1 MVQDPLDPYRSK
13 RDFRITTEPVA
24 GRLGDPGIAAPLC
37 FVVQKHWARR
47 LHYDFRLEL
56 DGVLLSWAVPNGPSF
71 DPSEKRIAIHVEDHP
86 VEYASFEG
94 TIPPTQYGAG
104 TVIVWD
110 TGTWEPVGDARAG
123 MAKGKLEFTLHGQK
137 LAGRWELV
145 RISKTGDVN
154 DQWMLFKKRD
164 RWARPHAEFD
174 VITAFP
180 DSVVAHPLGPV
191 EGPVA
196 CEGAGRRAEP
206 DLSAAVLAPA
216 PARLAPQLA
225 TPTAKLPPGSG
236 WIIETKLDGYRL
248 LARISDAKVHLI
260 TRNGHDWTRKLTSLA
275 KEVEKLDLSEGWL
288 DGEIVVLRDGL
299 PDFNALQT
307 AIDGRLNDS
316 IIYFVFDVPYWEGR
330 DLRRVPLRERRAHLA
345 RLVDD
350 RSDRV
355 RFSESF
361 DAPAAQVFQAAAELG
376 LEGLML
382 KRAESPYTSS
392 RTTDWLK
399 AKCRLRQ
406 EFVICGFA
414 DRQGAP
420 GEIGRLLLAV
430 NEEGQ
435 LRYAGSVGTGWDS
448 KTAAALRSK
457 LMKLS
462 IDTAPIAPATIRDSR
477 WGPNRTS
484 APSWVKPRLVAEV
497 EFAEWTPS
505 GQVRQASFK
514 ALRSE
519 TPACDVRRE
528 AVQADPGAAPIAVK
542 VTNPERVIDIT
553 TGATK
558 LDLVRYY
565 ESITAWML
573 PHLASRP
580 VALLR
585 APDGIGGEV
594 FFQKHADT
602 TKLPGLTEHPAAL
615 WSGHGRL
622 LTVDSAEALAAA
634 AQLNVVEFHTWNST
648 VADIDHPDRVI
659 FDLDP
664 GEGVSWQ
671 HVQEAAVLVQT
682 LLSELG
688 LAAWLKTLG
697 HCGTYVS
704 PVHNRYAPHNA
715 PTIAPSVAPRH
726 PAKRAKN
733 TDSNPID
740 VIMVSA
746 ASVRLSRCLLSSVG
760 NFHPPSS

>member
-24 GRLGDPGIAAPLC
+24 GRLGDPGIAAPLR

-47 LHYDFRLEL
+47 LHYDFRLEH

-94 TIPPTQYGAG
+94 TIPPKQYGAG

-145 RISKTGDVN
+145 RISKTGDVD

-164 RWARPHAEFD
+164 RWARPHVEFD

-196 CEGAGRRAEP
+196 CEDAGRCPEP

-260 TRNGHDWTRKLTSLA
+260 TRNGHDWTRKLASLA

-376 LEGLML
+376 LEGLIL

-392 RTTDWLK
+392 RTADWLK

-414 DRQGAP
+414 DR
-420 GEIGRLLLAV
+420 
-430 NEEGQ
+430 
-435 LRYAGSVGTGWDS
+435 
-448 KTAAALRSK
+448 
-457 LMKLS
+457 
-462 IDTAPIAPATIRDSR
+462 
-477 WGPNRTS
+477 
-484 APSWVKPRLVAEV
+484 
-497 EFAEWTPS
+497 
-505 GQVRQASFK
+505 
-514 ALRSE
+514 
-519 TPACDVRRE
+519 
-528 AVQADPGAAPIAVK
+528 
-542 VTNPERVIDIT
+542 
-553 TGATK
+553 
-558 LDLVRYY
+558 
-565 ESITAWML
+565 
-573 PHLASRP
+573 
-580 VALLR
+580 
-585 APDGIGGEV
+585 
-594 FFQKHADT
+594 
-602 TKLPGLTEHPAAL
+602 
-615 WSGHGRL
+615 
-622 LTVDSAEALAAA
+622 
-634 AQLNVVEFHTWNST
+634 
-648 VADIDHPDRVI
+648 
-659 FDLDP
+659 
-664 GEGVSWQ
+664 
-671 HVQEAAVLVQT
+671 
-682 LLSELG
+682 
-688 LAAWLKTLG
+688 
-697 HCGTYVS
+697 
-704 PVHNRYAPHNA
+704 
-715 PTIAPSVAPRH
+715 
-726 PAKRAKN
+726 
-733 TDSNPID
+733 
-740 VIMVSA
+740 
-746 ASVRLSRCLLSSVG
+746 
-760 NFHPPSS
+760 